1 MWECADTPE
10 FNVARQALTRRL
22 AEQRGI
28 SPEVLRTISGVWR
41 HCFVPKEL
49 RHEAY
54 ADKPLPIGEGQTIS
68 QPFTVAFMT
77 TLLDLQPGMKVLE
90 VGTGSGYQTAILE
103 TLGVEVFSVEKKR
116 LLLQKAQQTLKMLGY
131 TSSLF
136 LADGS
141 LGAAQFGL
149 YDRILVTAGAPQIP
163 EALLQQL
170 AIKGKMVIPVGT
182 KKSQRML
189 RLTKVKREDYLQ
201 EDFGAFRFVPLIG
214 KQGW

>member
-1 MWECADTPE
+1 MQECTDTPE
-10 FNVARQALTRRL
+10 FKAARQALISRL
-22 AEQRGI
+22 AGQRSV
-28 SPEVLRTISGVWR
+28 SPEVLRVMGEVWR
-41 HCFVPKEL
+41 HCFVPEAY

-54 ADKPLPIGEGQTIS
+54 ADKPLSIGEGQTIS

-77 TLLDLQPGMKVLE
+77 TLLDLQPEMKVLE

-103 TLGVEVFSVEKKR
+103 TLGAEVISVEKKR
-116 LLLQKAQQTLKMLGY
+116 LLLQRAQQVLKMLDY

-141 LGAAQFGL
+141 LGAAQFGP

-170 AIKGKMVIPVGT
+170 AVKGKMVIPVGT
-182 KKSQRML
+182 EKNQRML

-214 KQGW
+214 RQGW